1 MNDDY
6 ASVLALLAREERQLQ
21 FSAFSHD
28 DALALGLKLVVCA
41 RESGKA
47 VTVDISRNGQ
57 QLFHHAMAGTTPDN
71 ANWVRR
77 KNNVVQRYG
86 RSSWHVGMQYRSK
99 GKTFE
104 ADSGVD
110 PADFAAHGGAFPLT
124 LRGTGV
130 IGAVTVSGLPQQEDH
145 ALVTSVLRTYLVE
158 VGEMAEMAD
167 TAGRP

>member
-1 MNDDY
+1 MQIDY
-6 ASVLALLAREERQLQ
+6 SSVLAALAREEEELQ
-21 FSAFSHD
+21 FTAFSNG
-28 DALALGLKLVVCA
+28 DALALGLRLVGRA
-41 RESGKA
+41 RETGKA

-86 RSSWHVGMQYRSK
+86 RSSWHVGTQYRSK

-104 ADSGVD
+104 ADSGAD
-110 PADFAAHGGAFPLT
+110 AADFAAHGGAFPLA

-145 ALVTSVLRTYLVE
+145 ELVTSVLRAYLA
-158 VGEMAEMAD
+158 EMAEMAD
-167 TAGRP
+167 GAHGAGRP